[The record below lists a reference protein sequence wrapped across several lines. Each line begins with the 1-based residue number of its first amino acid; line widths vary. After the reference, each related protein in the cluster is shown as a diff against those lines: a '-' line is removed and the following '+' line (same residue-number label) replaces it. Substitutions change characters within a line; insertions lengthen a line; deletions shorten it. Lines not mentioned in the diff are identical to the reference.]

1 MYFNLHEV
9 KRGNT
14 ELEEYQKFI
23 GVTLIRKK
31 RRVLEVYWGDFS
43 QKKRRVLEVKTMV
56 IFQEKG
62 EAVIG
67 RAVDNF
73 SYLKGN
79 YLAFHFVIIY

>member
-31 RRVLEVYWGDFS
+31 RRVLEV
-43 QKKRRVLEVKTMV
+43 KTMV

-73 SYLKGN
+73 CYLKGN

>member
-43 QKKRRVLEVKTMV
+43 
-56 IFQEKG
+56 
-62 EAVIG
+62 
-67 RAVDNF
+67 
-73 SYLKGN
+73 
-79 YLAFHFVIIY
+79 